1 MEHSLLRCL
10 PLILSKLIA
19 LHVQPRVS
27 IVCQYSG
34 PSGNNI
40 PVLAPAAPP
49 LSQGFGG
56 DTVAMLLII

>member
-1 MEHSLLRCL
+1 MFNLESALFVLTTN
-10 PLILSKLIA
+10 ILN
-19 LHVQPRVS
+19 
-27 IVCQYSG
+27 

-56 DTVAMLLII
+56 DTVAILLMI